1 MAQNGFLWCLLGM
14 SKRRSHKWK
23 SYVYCVSCNRPY
35 LEAKKV
41 VEEWDFA
48 RKTHKVVK
56 KPSYGRNKYSEIN
69 YLCVN
74 CGEQTWHNAVSL
86 DKFKVASF
94 VLIVVSAFLCLMAIL
109 TKEPLCWLLCCAS
122 ILVTIYLSHTYRGL
136 LKCKPIYDRWVRQ
149 HGRDPYN
156 WPDATKPN

>member
-69 YLCVN
+69 YRCVN
-74 CGEQTWHNAVSL
+74 CGEQTWHNAVFL

-94 VLIVVSAFLCLMAIL
+94 VFIAVSAFLCLLAIL
-109 TKEPLCWLLCCAS
+109 AKEPLCWLFCCGS
-122 ILVTIYLSHTYRGL
+122 ILVTIYLSYTYRGL
-136 LKCKPIYDRWVRQ
+136 LKCKPIYDRWVMQ
-149 HGRDPYN
+149 HGTDPDK
-156 WPDATKPN
+156 WPAPAKPE

>member
-1 MAQNGFLWCLLGM
+1 M

-41 VEEWDFA
+41 VEEWDFE
-48 RKTHKVVK
+48 RMTHKVVK
-56 KPSYGRNKYSEIN
+56 KPSYGRHKYSEIN
-69 YLCVN
+69 HRCVN

-94 VLIVVSAFLCLMAIL
+94 VFIAVSAFLCPIAIL
-109 TKEPLCWLLCCAS
+109 TKEPLCWLLCCIS
-122 ILVTIYLSHTYRGL
+122 ILVTIYLCPHLSRSIKMQAHL
-136 LKCKPIYDRWVRQ
+136 RQ
-149 HGRDPYN
+149 LGHAARQRPLQLAGC
-156 WPDATKPN
+156 T